1 MTSEFEG
8 SATHPRLTTVGAAC
22 AIATVVAFV
31 VGIAF
36 TAASGV
42 GVFAGLGDALSPASS
57 IIEGITFIGFVGFF
71 VWNAA
76 MGVSVLRRA

>member
-22 AIATVVAFV
+22 AIATVVPFV
-31 VGIAF
+31 VGIVF

-42 GVFAGLGDALSPASS
+42 QVLIPETGKNGLDWIQDVDAGGRSSSAPGSSSWEASS
-57 IIEGITFIGFVGFF
+57 
-71 VWNAA
+71 ASSA
-76 MGVSVLRRA
+76 